1 MSEPHVTCPF
11 CGMEVPE
18 GSFCKIC
25 GKPLDTEVPLNSPEV
40 EPQFE
45 EDMEPYG
52 PPPELEK
59 MVLPHFDVTIE
70 DMEHEAVVVL
80 LSRSELEVVD
90 LELDTII
97 ERTKATRQALQLQ
110 QADKQILTVRAEELR
125 DEFEKTKSRRRE
137 LTAVSAPL
145 VLEKLLDAL
154 DKDEERL
161 AKLEAISGTVDKDVY
176 KEQRVEI
183 LNSIKELRGNLKQAI
198 KTAKQWV
205 KGIKK
210 TLKKLDKEISRV
222 EAKFKIGDI
231 SRDSYDSSIARLKRS
246 IRIVEGGQKRLIS
259 LLRIAEKR

>member
-1 MSEPHVTCPF
+1 MSEPLVTCPF
-11 CGMEVPE
+11 CGLEVPE
-18 GSFCKIC
+18 GRFCKIC
-25 GKPLDTEVPLNSPEV
+25 GKPLDTEVPLGSPEI

-45 EDMEPYG
+45 EDIDPIVA
-52 PPPELEK
+52 PPELEK
-59 MVLPHFDVTIE
+59 MDFPHFDVTVE
-70 DMEHEAVVVL
+70 DMEHQAAAVL

-90 LELDTII
+90 LELDNII
-97 ERTKATRQALQLQ
+97 ERTKTTRQALQLK

-137 LTAVSAPL
+137 LTAVTASL

-154 DKDEERL
+154 DKDEGRL
-161 AKLEAISGTVDKDVY
+161 EKLEAISGTVDKDVY

-183 LNSIKELRGNLKQAI
+183 LHSIKELRTNLKQAI
-198 KTAKQWV
+198 KTAKKWV

-210 TLKKLDKEISRV
+210 TLKKLDKEVSRV

-231 SRDSYDSSIARLKRS
+231 SRDSYDSLISRHKRS
-246 IRIVEGGQKRLIS
+246 IRIVEGGQERLTS

>member
-1 MSEPHVTCPF
+1 MSEPRVTCPF
-11 CGMEVPE
+11 CGLEVPE
-18 GSFCKIC
+18 GRFCKIC
-25 GKPLDTEVPLNSPEV
+25 GKPLDTEGALSSPEI

-45 EDMEPYG
+45 EDIEPNVS
-52 PPPELEK
+52 PPEFER
-59 MVLPHFDVTIE
+59 MALPHFDVTVE
-70 DMEHEAVVVL
+70 DMEHKAAVVL

-90 LELDTII
+90 LELDNII

-110 QADKQILTVRAEELR
+110 QADKEILTVRAEELR

-137 LTAVSAPL
+137 LIDVTASL

-154 DKDEERL
+154 DKDEDRL
-161 AKLEAISGTVDKDVY
+161 EKLEAISSTVDKDVY

-183 LNSIKELRGNLKQAI
+183 LHSIKELRTNLKQSI
-198 KTAKQWV
+198 KTAKKWV

-210 TLKKLDKEISRV
+210 TLKKLDKDVSRV

-231 SRDSYDSSIARLKRS
+231 SRDSYDSSVSRLKRS
-246 IRIVEGGQKRLIS
+246 IRIVEGGQERLES

>member
-1 MSEPHVTCPF
+1 MSELHVTCPF

-18 GSFCKIC
+18 GRFCKIC
-25 GKPLDTEVPLNSPEV
+25 GKPLDTETSLRSPEV

-45 EDMEPYG
+45 EDPEPYV
-52 PPPELEK
+52 PPPEPEN
-59 MVLPHFDVTIE
+59 MVLPHFDVTVE
-70 DMEHEAVVVL
+70 DMEQMAAAVL

-90 LELDTII
+90 LELDNII

-125 DEFEKTKSRRRE
+125 DAFEKTKSRRRE
-137 LTAVSAPL
+137 LTAMSTPL

-183 LNSIKELRGNLKQAI
+183 LNALKELRVSLKQAI
-198 KTAKQWV
+198 NTAKKWV

-210 TLKKLDKEISRV
+210 TLKKLDKDVSRV

-231 SRDSYDSSIARLKRS
+231 SRDSYDSSIARLRRS
-246 IRIVEGGQKRLIS
+246 IKIVEGGQEQLTS

>member
-1 MSEPHVTCPF
+1 MSEPHITCPF
-11 CGMEVPE
+11 CGLEVPE
-18 GSFCKIC
+18 GRFCKIC
-25 GKPLDTEVPLNSPEV
+25 GKPLDTMDPRSSPEV

-45 EDMEPYG
+45 VDMEHHVI
-52 PPPELEK
+52 PPESERI
-59 MVLPHFDVTIE
+59 VPPHFDVTVE
-70 DMEHEAVVVL
+70 DMAHEAAVVI

-90 LELDTII
+90 QELDNII

-110 QADKQILTVRAEELR
+110 HADKQLLTARAEEIR

-137 LTAVSAPL
+137 LTVVSTQL

-161 AKLEAISGTVDKDVY
+161 AKLEAISGTVDKNVY

-183 LNSIKELRGNLKQAI
+183 LHSIKELRVNLKQAI

-205 KGIKK
+205 KGIEK
-210 TLKKLDKEISRV
+210 TLKKLDKEVSRV

-231 SRDSYDSSIARLKRS
+231 SRDTYDSSIARLKRS
-246 IRIVEGGQKRLIS
+246 IRIVKGGQERLLS
-259 LLRIAEKR
+259 LLRIAENR

>member
-18 GSFCKIC
+18 GRFCKIC
-25 GKPLDTEVPLNSPEV
+25 GKPLDTEASLSSPEV

-45 EDMEPYG
+45 EDLDPYV
-52 PPPELEK
+52 PPPEPEK
-59 MVLPHFDVTIE
+59 MVLPHFDVTVE
-70 DMEHEAVVVL
+70 DVEQMAAVVL

-90 LELDTII
+90 LELDNII

-110 QADKQILTVRAEELR
+110 QADKHILTVRAEELR
-125 DEFEKTKSRRRE
+125 GEFEKAKSRRRE
-137 LTAVSAPL
+137 LTSVSAPL

-161 AKLEAISGTVDKDVY
+161 SKLEAISGTIDKDVY

-183 LNSIKELRGNLKQAI
+183 LNALKELRVNLKQAI

-210 TLKKLDKEISRV
+210 TLKKLDKDVSRI

-231 SRDSYDSSIARLKRS
+231 SRDSYDSSIAGLRRS
-246 IRIVEGGQKRLIS
+246 IKIVEGGQKQLTS

>member
-18 GSFCKIC
+18 GRFCKIC
-25 GKPLDTEVPLNSPEV
+25 GKPLDTEASLSSPEV
-40 EPQFE
+40 ESQFE
-45 EDMEPYG
+45 EDLEPYV
-52 PPPELEK
+52 PPPEPEK
-59 MVLPHFDVTIE
+59 MVLPHFDVTVE
-70 DMEHEAVVVL
+70 DVEQMAAVVL

-90 LELDTII
+90 LELDNII

-110 QADKQILTVRAEELR
+110 QADKHILTARAEELR
-125 DEFEKTKSRRRE
+125 GEFEKAKSRRRE
-137 LTAVSAPL
+137 LTSVSAPL

-161 AKLEAISGTVDKDVY
+161 SKLEAISGTIDKDVY

-183 LNSIKELRGNLKQAI
+183 LNALKELRVNLKQAI

-210 TLKKLDKEISRV
+210 TLKKLDKDVSRI

-231 SRDSYDSSIARLKRS
+231 SRDSYDSSIAGLRRS
-246 IRIVEGGQKRLIS
+246 IKIVEGGQERLVS
-259 LLRIAEKR
+259 LLRTAEKR

>member
-18 GSFCKIC
+18 GRFCKIC
-25 GKPLDTEVPLNSPEV
+25 GKPLDTEVPFSSPDA

-45 EDMEPYG
+45 EAIESYVPSPEP
-52 PPPELEK
+52 EK

-70 DMEHEAVVVL
+70 DMEHEAAVVL

-90 LELDTII
+90 LELDNII

-125 DEFEKTKSRRRE
+125 DEFEKAKSRRRE
-137 LTAVSAPL
+137 LTTVSAPL

-183 LNSIKELRGNLKQAI
+183 LGALKELQSNLKHAI

-210 TLKKLDKEISRV
+210 TLKTLDKEVSRV

-231 SRDSYDSSIARLKRS
+231 SRDSYDSSIVRLKRT
-246 IRIVEGGQKRLIS
+246 IMIVEGGQERLIS